1 VSLISL
7 MSLQLDLGFDTDG
20 DANAVFNSR
29 LSRVVTKLFARVVK
43 AEEGTPIPFS
53 SSVMDTEAVLCCLED
68 TLVACD
74 DAEREGRYEDGVAA
88 SRNLVKV
95 LIVAMLKAR
104 GGPTSILSELDELGI
119 NPDSSSLGN
128 LVKSYAE
135 ELNFP
140 AASSPRTAHREHP
153 DVATLVA
160 AVGSSLEGPERDAA
174 VSALRSHKETYGDDQ
189 LNAHLNDVSA
199 AFRAFILE
207 QLSDNPAKP
216 GGDTSKASSMSER
229 IKNLRSKLNS
239 SEAFAQSAVEAA
251 DNKEPVKS
259 VQDSSHAPRPPRTG
273 LQQPSP
279 PKLPTT
285 TSAEPQPGVASVRAF
300 RERLAFAQGKRTT
313 VGDETE
319 VVQPTVAVAGRAAAL
334 RARLQAV
341 KNQSELEF

>member
-1 VSLISL
+1 VALISL
-7 MSLQLDLGFDTDG
+7 ISLQLDLGFDTEG
-20 DANAVFNSR
+20 DASAVFNSR
-29 LSRVVTKLFARVVK
+29 LSRVVTKLFTRVVK

-53 SSVMDTEAVLCCLED
+53 SSVVDTEAVLCCLED

-74 DAEREGRYEDGVAA
+74 DAEREGSYGDGVTA

-95 LIVAMLKAR
+95 LVVAMLKAR
-104 GGPTSILSELDELGI
+104 GGPTSILNELDELGI
-119 NPDSSSLGN
+119 KPDSSSLGN
-128 LVKSYAE
+128 LVTSCVE
-135 ELNFP
+135 ELNLP
-140 AASSPRTAHREHP
+140 AASSPLTAHREHP

-160 AVGSSLEGPERDAA
+160 AVGRSEEGPERDAA

-207 QLSDNPAKP
+207 RLSENAAKP

-229 IKNLRSKLNS
+229 IKNLRSKINA
-239 SEAFAQSAVEAA
+239 SEASVQSAVETA

-259 VQDSSHAPRPPRTG
+259 VQASSFAHRTG
-273 LQQPSP
+273 LPQPSP
-279 PKLPTT
+279 PKLPTM
-285 TSAEPQPGVASVRAF
+285 TSAEPQPGLVSVRAF
-300 RERLAFAQGKRTT
+300 RDRLASAQVKRTT

-319 VVQPTVAVAGRAAAL
+319 VVQPTVAVGGRAAAL

-341 KNQSELEF
+341 KNQSELEY

>member
-1 VSLISL
+1 MSL
-7 MSLQLDLGFDTDG
+7 MSLQLDLGFDTEG

-53 SSVMDTEAVLCCLED
+53 SSVVDTEAVLCCLED

-74 DAEREGRYEDGVAA
+74 DAEREGRYGDGVAA

-104 GGPTSILSELDELGI
+104 GGPTSIVNELEELGI
-119 NPDSSSLGN
+119 SPDSSSLGN
-128 LVKSYAE
+128 LVTSCAE
-135 ELNFP
+135 ELNLP

-160 AVGSSLEGPERDAA
+160 AVGRSQEGPERDAD
-174 VSALRSHKETYGDDQ
+174 VSALRSHTETYGDDQ

-199 AFRAFILE
+199 AFRAFILQ
-207 QLSDNPAKP
+207 QLSENPANP

-229 IKNLRSKLNS
+229 IKNLRSKLNA
-239 SEAFAQSAVEAA
+239 SEA
-251 DNKEPVKS
+251 DNEEPVKS
-259 VQDSSHAPRPPRTG
+259 VQASSSVHRTG
-273 LQQPSP
+273 LPQPSP
-279 PKLPTT
+279 SKLPKT

-300 RERLAFAQGKRTT
+300 RDRLASAQVKRTT

-319 VVQPTVAVAGRAAAL
+319 VVQPTVAVGGRAAAL

-341 KNQSELEF
+341 KNQSELEY

>member
-1 VSLISL
+1 

-20 DANAVFNSR
+20 DSNSVFNSR

-53 SSVMDTEAVLCCLED
+53 SSGVDTEAVLCCLED

-74 DAEREGRYEDGVAA
+74 NAERERRYEDGVAA

-95 LIVAMLKAR
+95 LIVSMLKAR
-104 GGPTSILSELDELGI
+104 GGPTTIRNELDEIGI
-119 NPDSSSLGN
+119 NPDSTSLGN
-128 LVKSYAE
+128 LVTSCAA

-140 AASSPRTAHREHP
+140 AASSLRTAHREHP
-153 DVATLVA
+153 DVAALVA
-160 AVGSSLEGPERDAA
+160 AVGSSQKGPERDVA
-174 VSALRSHKETYGDDQ
+174 VSALRTHKEKYGDDQ

-216 GGDTSKASSMSER
+216 SGDTSKAGSMSER
-229 IKNLRSKLNS
+229 IKNLRSKLNTT
-239 SEAFAQSAVEAA
+239 EAFVHSAAETVDSE
-251 DNKEPVKS
+251 EPVKS
-259 VQDSSHAPRPPRTG
+259 VQESSFAPRTG
-273 LQQPSP
+273 LLQPSP
-279 PKLPTT
+279 SKLPTT
-285 TSAEPQPGVASVRAF
+285 TSAEAQPGLASVRAF
-300 RERLAFAQGKRTT
+300 RERLASAQVKRTT

-319 VVQPTVAVAGRAAAL
+319 VVQPTVAVGGRAAAL

-341 KNQSELEF
+341 KNQSELEY